1 MCQFFLNGRQARPS
15 AAGRPPL
22 LSAHDDG
29 SQQQGADDR
38 GCEPDSAVAE
48 TPARELLNKLPV
60 RARLRCRDPGKWRR
74 DRFGVLASLARAGP
88 DRQSLTRGAR

>member
-29 SQQQGADDR
+29 SQPQGADDR

-48 TPARELLNKLPV
+48 TPARKLLNKLPV
-60 RARLRCRDPGKWRR
+60 RARLRCSREANGDAIASGFLLRLRVPG
-74 DRFGVLASLARAGP
+74 
-88 DRQSLTRGAR
+88 RQSLTRGAR